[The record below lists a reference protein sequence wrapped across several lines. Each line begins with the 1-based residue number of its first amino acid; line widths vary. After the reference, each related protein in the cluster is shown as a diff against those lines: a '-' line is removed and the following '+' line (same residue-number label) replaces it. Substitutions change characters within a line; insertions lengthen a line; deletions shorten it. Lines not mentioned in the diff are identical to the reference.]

1 MAIGIRSYMHPV
13 ASCVC
18 GSHFKSCVRNSGRCP
33 KLKKKKR
40 LAELYYIC
48 ASRLDFILA
57 VYKIIFDTIPLCQI
71 HQIGFT
77 HKGEDTEWDIVL
89 LRFIIGNSSGFMEL
103 WILDEVG

>member
-1 MAIGIRSYMHPV
+1 M

-18 GSHFKSCVRNSGRCP
+18 GLHYKSCIRNSGRCP

-40 LAELYYIC
+40 LAELNYIC
-48 ASRLDFILA
+48 TSRLDFIFA
-57 VYKIIFDTIPLCQI
+57 VSKIIFDTIPLCQF
-71 HQIGFT
+71 HQTGFT
-77 HKGEDTEWDIVL
+77 YKGEDTEWDIVL